1 MNISTH
7 LNPSPTRSVQPAADA
22 GLPPPA
28 DPPALPLAPALAPAP
43 ALASEDFAPEDASFH
58 FGPSGPAAA
67 ARPPQLARRPGP
79 PAEAARLD
87 DVEPLPDVLLRPM
100 RPPPRRPAAA
110 PPAFMFRMVGTRK
123 RILKI
128 QASLTAHW
136 HDIGKEEFYEYKPLS
151 QQTGTN

>member
-1 MNISTH
+1 MDISTH

-67 ARPPQLARRPGP
+67 ATCFCVALSSSARGVAPGTCP
-79 PAEAARLD
+79 GRVMEA
-87 DVEPLPDVLLRPM
+87 
-100 RPPPRRPAAA
+100 
-110 PPAFMFRMVGTRK
+110 
-123 RILKI
+123 
-128 QASLTAHW
+128 
-136 HDIGKEEFYEYKPLS
+136 
-151 QQTGTN
+151 